1 MDALMTQLV
10 AGLFVWINLY
20 TGYDI
25 PDQVPEI
32 IFIDHQQLEAMA
44 CEGPCPV
51 LGFYDPAR
59 IIYLDNNLRPD
70 SNLCAQS
77 VLVHELIHFV
87 QRESGQF
94 SRYSAYSAWR
104 LREREAHHFQKVFLG
119 YHGRMHLFD
128 RRLRLLQM
136 NARKSRRLAAAG
148 VTARA
153 AAEESPTGE
162 SPAETVNEGADW
174 RDQVQAYMGPHC

>member
-25 PDQVPEI
+25 PDQAPEI
-32 IFIDHQQLEAMA
+32 VFIDHQQLEAMA
-44 CEGPCPV
+44 CQGPCPV

-59 IIYLDNNLRPD
+59 VIYLDDNLRPD

-87 QRESGQF
+87 QRENGQF
-94 SRYSAYSAWR
+94 SGYSAASAWR

-136 NARKSRRLAAAG
+136 NLRKSRGATREETPAG
-148 VTARA
+148 ERS
-153 AAEESPTGE
+153 AESG
-162 SPAETVNEGADW
+162 DW